1 MTAAAAPAEPSFGAR
16 LAYTTPRALA
26 LAVLAGVLAYPSST
40 VLAARNPGHVPPGL
54 DSSGVAT
61 AQALLVALEVALAA
75 FVGLMWHHRAGYPGL
90 RRSATAPRA
99 LLGMPAFVATGLVV
113 GAASA
118 MAYDRG
124 HAGVAPGLYASNLAQ
139 ALALFAGS
147 VLSQEAVAR
156 MCFLTILASLLGRP
170 RTALVLHALWTTFFT
185 FVLEQR
191 FLHASAIPSGLD
203 WRGLAFDLAA
213 NLLFGGAYASH
224 GLVGSTLTH
233 VAWNLKL
240 LVLRAP

>member
-1 MTAAAAPAEPSFGAR
+1 MTAAPPPAEPPFGAR

-26 LAVLAGVLAYPSST
+26 LAALAGVLAYPSST
-40 VLAARNPGHVPPGL
+40 VLAARNPLHLPPGL
-54 DSSGVAT
+54 GSDAVAA

-75 FVGLMWHHRAGYPGL
+75 FVGLMWRHRAGFPGL
-90 RRSATAPRA
+90 RRAPTAPRA
-99 LLGMPAFVATGLVV
+99 LLGLPAFVATGLVV
-113 GAASA
+113 GAVSA
-118 MAYDRG
+118 LVYDRG
-124 HAGVAPGLYASNLAQ
+124 HAAVAPGLYASNATE
-139 ALALFAGS
+139 ALALLAGS

-156 MCFLTILASLLGRP
+156 MCFLTILAALLGRP

-191 FLHASAIPSGLD
+191 FLHASAIPSALD
-203 WRGLAFDLAA
+203 WRGLAFDLVA
-213 NLLFGGAYASH
+213 NVLLGGAYASH